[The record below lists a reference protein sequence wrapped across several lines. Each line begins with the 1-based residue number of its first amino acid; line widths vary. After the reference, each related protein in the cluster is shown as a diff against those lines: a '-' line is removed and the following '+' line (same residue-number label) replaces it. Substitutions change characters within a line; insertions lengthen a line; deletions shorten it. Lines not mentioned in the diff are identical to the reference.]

1 MQAIVQAQCDRVA
14 KESCRRASYGRKNR
28 ESGLCDGP
36 VNFLRGLPVQ
46 QTETIAHRTSP
57 LNISSNDF
65 RAAGHQL
72 VDRIADFLDSLPQR
86 PVTTGE
92 SPSAIR
98 VALDASRTLPNQGAD
113 VGELLNRAADLL
125 FDHSCFNAHPRF
137 WGYVTSSAA
146 PIGVLGEL
154 LAAAANPNCGAWL
167 LSPMASEIE
176 AQSIRWIAEMLN
188 YSTECGG
195 LFVSGG
201 NMANIVCFLAAR
213 QTKGGKD
220 VRSKGVDGTRLRAY
234 VSKETHTWIQ
244 KAADMAGLGT
254 DSVRWIATDNRMRID
269 LEALRAQIRADL
281 AAGDKPFLVIG
292 NAGTV
297 STGAVDSLPELAEIC
312 REFDLW
318 FHIDGAYGG
327 FAAVS
332 PDAPPEF
339 AGLGAADS
347 VAVDPHKWLYAPI
360 EAGCALVRDISK
372 LRDAFAYHPAY
383 YSFGVEAINYFDLG
397 PQNTRGF
404 RALKVWLALQQ
415 AGRDGY
421 AQMISDDM
429 RLSRAMF
436 ERIADYPELEA
447 LTQGLSITTF
457 RYVPPDI
464 KRSGNYLN
472 DLNRELLARL
482 QQGGEAYLSNAIV
495 DGKYALRACIVN
507 FRTTLEDVDALLP
520 IVVRIGRQ
528 VDTALRPA
536 SQS

>member
-1 MQAIVQAQCDRVA
+1 MQ
-14 KESCRRASYGRKNR
+14 E
-28 ESGLCDGP
+28 
-36 VNFLRGLPVQ
+36 
-46 QTETIAHRTSP
+46 TETIATRTSP
-57 LNISSNDF
+57 LNLSSDDF

-72 VDRIADFLDSLPQR
+72 VDRIADFFDSLAER

-98 VALDASRTLPNQGAD
+98 LALDAGRSLPRKGAD
-113 VGELLNRAADLL
+113 STELLNHAAELL
-125 FDHSCFNAHPRF
+125 FDHSLFNAHPRF

-176 AQSIRWIAEMLN
+176 AQSIRWIAEMIN
-188 YSTECGG
+188 YSTDCGG

-213 QTKGGKD
+213 QAKGGSD
-220 VRSKGVDGTRLRAY
+220 IRSKGVDGARLRVY
-234 VSKETHTWIQ
+234 CSKETHTWIQ
-244 KAADMAGLGT
+244 KAADIAGLGT
-254 DSVRWIATDNRMRID
+254 DSVRWIAADDKMRID
-269 LEALRAQIRADL
+269 LDDLRAQIRADI

-297 STGAVDSLPELAEIC
+297 STGAMDPLPEIAAIC
-312 REFDLW
+312 RESDLW

-327 FAAVS
+327 FAAVC
-332 PDAPPEF
+332 PDAAPEF

-383 YSFGVEAINYFDLG
+383 YHFGVEAINYFDLG
-397 PQNTRGF
+397 PQNSRGF

-421 AQMISDDM
+421 VQMISDDI

-436 ERIADYPELEA
+436 DCIGKYPELEA
-447 LTQGLSITTF
+447 MTQGLSITTF
-457 RYVPPDI
+457 RYVPADLT
-464 KRSGNYLN
+464 RSSDEVDNYLN
-472 DLNRELLARL
+472 ELNCEVLTRL
-482 QQGGEAYLSNAIV
+482 QQGGEAYLSNAIIG
-495 DGKYALRACIVN
+495 GKYALRACIVN
-507 FRTTLEDVDALLP
+507 FRTTLKDVEALLP
-520 IVVRIGRQ
+520 IVVRTGKQ
-528 VDTALRPA
+528 TDAAMRPA
-536 SQS
+536 SLA